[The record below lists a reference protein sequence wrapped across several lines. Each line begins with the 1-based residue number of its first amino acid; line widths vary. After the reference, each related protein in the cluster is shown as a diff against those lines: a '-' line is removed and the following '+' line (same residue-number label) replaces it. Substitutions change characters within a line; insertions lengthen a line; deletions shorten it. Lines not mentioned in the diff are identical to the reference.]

1 MKEAQKILKV
11 IKSGNRE
18 KIDRE
23 FSEIYEKYKGLVCFI
38 LTKYIDNQFEI
49 DDLLQES
56 FISVFNNIDRI
67 KTDFKGYIASI
78 SKNKALNYL
87 KQKKKYCLLSD
98 AEIDKSVLI
107 DETRS
112 NLRLLIDDLNKKL
125 NEEEVNIIIY
135 HLVYDY
141 TFKDIAINL
150 NMKESTIKTKYFR
163 ALRKYN
169 ENKKGK

>member
-1 MKEAQKILKV
+1 MKEPQKILKV

-67 KTDFKGYIASI
+67 KTDFKGYIVSI

-87 KQKKKYCLLSD
+87 KQK
-98 AEIDKSVLI
+98 I
-107 DETRS
+107 R
-112 NLRLLIDDLNKKL
+112 
-125 NEEEVNIIIY
+125 
-135 HLVYDY
+135 
-141 TFKDIAINL
+141 
-150 NMKESTIKTKYFR
+150 
-163 ALRKYN
+163 
-169 ENKKGK
+169 